1 MSDDF
6 WGERNPLHDVGSRES
21 SDKNDSARE
30 TPPPNPLGGNTLIV
44 DAANPA
50 YYPRPSAALKDA
62 WPDDQIFIRPG
73 IYEDRLFIADQP
85 VQLIGVDRNRVQIF
99 SRRSGPLYLQR
110 IPSGRISGITFR
122 YVGSEQHSAMNIL
135 DSICTITHCRATEG
149 ILSGIVVYG
158 PKCRPTLLDNDVCYN
173 RESGIF
179 SFAGS
184 HPYLANNVCFEN
196 HHFGIAV
203 RDDGTRPD
211 LVKNVCRN
219 NMLSGILMFQAAQA
233 LLLENVSQHNA
244 HWGIVTTP
252 ECTTSPEQTQLIEAN
267 TLEPNPRGP
276 LIVTNQ
282 PLAEIGR

>member
-1 MSDDF
+1 
-6 WGERNPLHDVGSRES
+6 
-21 SDKNDSARE
+21 
-30 TPPPNPLGGNTLIV
+30 
-44 DAANPA
+44 
-50 YYPRPSAALKDA
+50 
-62 WPDDQIFIRPG
+62 
-73 IYEDRLFIADQP
+73 
-85 VQLIGVDRNRVQIF
+85 
-99 SRRSGPLYLQR
+99 
-110 IPSGRISGITFR
+110 
-122 YVGSEQHSAMNIL
+122 MNIL

-184 HPYLANNVCFEN
+184 HPYLANNRCFGN

-233 LLLENVSQHNA
+233 LLLENASQHNA
-244 HWGIVTTP
+244 HWEIVTTP
-252 ECTTSPEQTQLIEAN
+252 ECTTTPETTQLIESN

-276 LIVTNQ
+276 LMVTTQ
-282 PLAEIGR
+282 PYGMAEIWR